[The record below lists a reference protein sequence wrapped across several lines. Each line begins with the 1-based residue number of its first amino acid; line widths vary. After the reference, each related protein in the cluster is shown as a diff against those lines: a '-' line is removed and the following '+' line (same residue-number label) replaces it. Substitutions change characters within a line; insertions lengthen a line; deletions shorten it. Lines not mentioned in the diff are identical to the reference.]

1 MSDYWI
7 EKIED
12 REDFEFLIDEVIEKT
27 KLKIRKNIFD
37 ASVLNDNKKQ
47 LISYYE
53 NERQKILKKLKKD
66 SWSFR
71 VNFKNDDIKIN
82 KEDYEQL
89 FIYTSW
95 EYDNL
100 ERIKGFKEYDKEYYL
115 EQAASTKKDLFK
127 FHKLRLKDIKNNI
140 WLSFFNLNIKEL
152 KGSSG
157 IDYNSLVFDKPESED
172 FFIYLVDNWL
182 KNEVHKT
189 TALRFIF
196 TEMWYNTTEKETP
209 YKITS
214 SQPYFAREYWNKN
227 YSNLLKLHPKN
238 PKLKNTDISN
248 DYYCKRFKNLLTEF
262 QGG

>member
-1 MSDYWI
+1 MVNKNGLKN
-7 EKIED
+7 EE
-12 REDFEFLIDEVIEKT
+12 LINILCAILEEERNVNALNFDEI
-27 KLKIRKNIFD
+27 
-37 ASVLNDNKKQ
+37 
-47 LISYYE
+47 
-53 NERQKILKKLKKD
+53 KILL
-66 SWSFR
+66 
-71 VNFKNDDIKIN
+71 NFVDNILIETTKEIN
-82 KEDYEQL
+82 KELQKKTTSFEYRANRTYKYEL
-89 FIYTSW
+89 NHWAWTC
-95 EYDNL
+95 
-100 ERIKGFKEYDKEYYL
+100 
-115 EQAASTKKDLFK
+115 
-127 FHKLRLKDIKNNI
+127 LKDILNERFKY
-140 WLSFFNLNIKEL
+140 LSEIEL